1 MNKIKSYYWWVGI
14 PIALVALGSVVF
26 FDLIASTIRGNP
38 HPEINYI
45 IFVLMVVGCAMMLYQ
60 VRRMN
65 ADAKR
70 VEAFYE
76 VALTKPSV
84 EAMRAQLAG
93 KRRDTDG
100 VLEIMADLLGKQ
112 VSSVQ
117 HSALESE
124 LERYHAVQSRYLIM
138 PNYMSGMM
146 VGMGLLGTFIGL
158 LGALS
163 EISKLIGAFSVTN
176 SGDPSEAIRMLVERL
191 TSPMQAMGVAFSAS
205 LFGVLGSLIMGV
217 LLVFVRNC
225 TGEMNSL
232 IDSRVTYLTDFSNA
246 DDEGADVKGLSDA
259 VTSLAEQ
266 SPILANLAG
275 ALAQSE
281 TRVRN
286 LIGAMV
292 QISSH
297 LELNQASNSA
307 LVKALQSRL
316 ETEDAALRSLQATQ
330 ESMALVATRWSN
342 ATQVETQI
350 AELVQQQTYQTERFM
365 TQLEQANEQH
375 QTLSERLVTALVD
388 GQTTQAQSVQ
398 NVTQLNKTMAE
409 LAEDTVTKLGDIAGV
424 QRRSSE
430 QMTEIMQ
437 KGFSD
442 LAGVQRRGSDAL
454 NESTQTGFSD
464 LAGAQRRAADETNKL
479 LAEKLEDMTQSIA
492 AGQTEQIALTKQVA
506 RITDALTNMTV
517 TSQNNVQ
524 KLIDLQ
530 QRNFEKTARE
540 QSDALQELVNGMQSS
555 LSGQTTVMR
564 GVDDTLAD
572 IARSFRTDAEAR
584 ALVVNRM
591 ELQLQDYASRLENFT
606 NIVAQSAIT
615 ANTMAIKENPQA

>member
-1 MNKIKSYYWWVGI
+1 MNKIKRYYWWVGI

-45 IFVLMVVGCAMMLYQ
+45 IFVLMVAGCAMMLYQ
-60 VRRMN
+60 VWRMN
-65 ADAKR
+65 LDAKR

-76 VALTKPSV
+76 VALTKPDV
-84 EAMRAQLAG
+84 EVMRGQLAG

-100 VLEIMADLLGKQ
+100 VLEIIADLLGKP

-163 EISKLIGAFSVTN
+163 EISKLIGAFSVT
-176 SGDPSEAIRMLVERL
+176 SGGDPSEAIRVLVERL

-246 DDEGADVKGLSDA
+246 DGEGGDVKGLSDA
-259 VTSLAEQ
+259 VSSLAEQ

-275 ALAQSE
+275 ALQQSE

-307 LVKALQSRL
+307 LVKTLQARL

-388 GQTTQAQSVQ
+388 GQATQAQSVQ

-424 QRRSSE
+424 QRRSSD

-464 LAGAQRRAADETNKL
+464 LAGAQRRAADESNKL
-479 LAEKLEDMTQSIA
+479 LAEKLEGMTQSIA
-492 AGQTEQIALTKQVA
+492 SGQNEQMALTKQVA

-524 KLIDLQ
+524 KLIDLH

-555 LSGQTTVMR
+555 LSGQTSVMR

-591 ELQLQDYASRLENFT
+591 ELQLQDYAARLENFT

-615 ANTMAIKENPQA
+615 ANTMAIKENPLA